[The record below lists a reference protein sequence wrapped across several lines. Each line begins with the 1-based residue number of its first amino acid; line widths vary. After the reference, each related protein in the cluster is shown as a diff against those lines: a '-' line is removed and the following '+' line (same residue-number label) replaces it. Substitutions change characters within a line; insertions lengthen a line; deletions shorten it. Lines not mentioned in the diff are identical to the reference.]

1 MYYVGSFCKDLLKL
15 ALNYK
20 RKGNHGGG
28 REINALIVFRENI
41 VKKKK
46 NSSVFKTFVKGGDVY
61 SLVKV

>member
-41 VKKKK
+41 VKQ
-46 NSSVFKTFVKGGDVY
+46 VDHDDAREITAV
-61 SLVKV
+61 